1 MSNPNNTPT
10 AEPVNAELVSA
21 SEVLSV
27 MERAS
32 IDTQI
37 STAKRYPREL
47 SVAKSNMV
55 AFATLDEETAKACF
69 YTLPARKGS
78 QDGKPIQGPSARL
91 AEIAVSCYGHI
102 RAGSRII
109 ANDGKTVT
117 AQGFCHDLQNN
128 VLVAVETK
136 RRITTKEGR
145 TFSEDMQV
153 VVGNAASSIAFRNA
167 VFKVVPMALVK
178 PALDAAKRLA
188 IGEGTPLPKRREAA
202 LKHFEGLGVS
212 KERVLAMLGVR
223 TAEDILGEQLITLLG
238 LANAI
243 KEGDTTIDEAFPT
256 GAKSTTGPSNPQGG
270 FAAAVDTKKPEPAA
284 SEPPQ
289 ASPPPPAAGPAF
301 TVEDRERILGEVQ
314 NKMLDFGTTE
324 SAVMK
329 WARKHDLVPEDVDEV
344 GALPTAALDRILR
357 EYLTAPKTN
366 GGAK

>member
-1 MSNPNNTPT
+1 MSNPTNTPT

-21 SEVLSV
+21 SEVLGV

-37 STAKRYPREL
+37 ATAKRYPREL

-69 YTLPARKGS
+69 YTLPPRKGARE
-78 QDGKPIQGPSARL
+78 DKPIQGPSARL

-109 ANDGKTVT
+109 ANDGKTIT
-117 AQGFCHDLQNN
+117 AQGFCHDLQQN

-188 IGEGTPLPKRREAA
+188 IGEGTPLPKRRADA
-202 LKHFEGLGVS
+202 LKHFDSLGVS
-212 KERVLAMLGVR
+212 KERVLTTLGVR
-223 TAEDILGEQLITLLG
+223 TVEDILGEQLITLLG

-243 KEGDTTIDEAFPT
+243 KEGDTTVEEAFPQP
-256 GAKSTTGPSNPQGG
+256 GAKSSTTTAPQGG
-270 FAAAVDTKKPEPAA
+270 FSAAVDQPKAAEKTEPLKAATAPAA
-284 SEPPQ
+284 PE
-289 ASPPPPAAGPAF
+289 F
-301 TVEDRERILGEVQ
+301 TAEQREQILGEVQ
-314 NKMLDFGTTE
+314 NKMLDFGKSE
-324 SAVMK
+324 SAVLN
-329 WARKHDLVPEDVDEV
+329 WARERDLVPEGVDEV
-344 GALPTAALDRILR
+344 GALPTASLDRILR
-357 EYLTAPKTN
+357 EYLPAKKTN